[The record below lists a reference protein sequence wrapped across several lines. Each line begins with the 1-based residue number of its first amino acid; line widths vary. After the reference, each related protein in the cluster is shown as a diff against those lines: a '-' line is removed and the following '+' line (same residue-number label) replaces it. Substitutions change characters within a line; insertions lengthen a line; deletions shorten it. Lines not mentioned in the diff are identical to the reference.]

1 MIIQQIEK
9 KTKLINVRYL
19 NTTSTIFAIASK
31 PSWGP
36 WLIVVGIWVA
46 GLYSRGS
53 MVEYLN
59 AIYAIP
65 QFLSMTP
72 VFSWFKLLYTFIFQ
86 I

>member
-9 KTKLINVRYL
+9 KTKLINVRNL

-36 WLIVVGIWVA
+36 WLIVVSIWVV

-53 MVEYLN
+53 MVEYLST
-59 AIYAIP
+59 IMQSM
-65 QFLSMTP
+65 QFLN
-72 VFSWFKLLYTFIFQ
+72 FY
-86 I
+86 